1 MMAIVG
7 TRTTHDDI
15 TLATRHWTAADPRAA
30 IVLVHGLA
38 EHTGRYDHVAD
49 RFTSRGLD
57 VRGTDLRGFG
67 RSGGERAY
75 VEDFSEYT
83 TDLADDITAA
93 HDLDAPVVL
102 LGHSLGGLIAILYAT
117 EDHPQP
123 DLLVLSAPAID
134 AELPRVKALAA
145 KALGRVLPRL
155 KVSNGLK
162 GEQLSRDPTVGERY
176 FADRGTGPGFAGAD
190 NAAHARRSRW
200 IRLDCQ
206 PPFLRTDRP
215 PPRSDTGRLRRLQ
228 ARVVQRGGRN
238 AGGDHHRRLDR
249 RSVITGDHPI
259 CNQILRRLVAKGR
272 SNCPHGHDLEILRV
286 EAMMIHGQ

>member
-1 MMAIVG
+1 MTAIVG

-15 TLATRHWTAADPRAA
+15 TLATRHWAVADPRAA

-49 RFTSRGLD
+49 RFASRGFD

-67 RSGGERAY
+67 RSGGDRAY

-83 TDLADDITAA
+83 TDLANDITAA
-93 HDLDAPVVL
+93 RDLGVPVVL

-123 DLLVLSAPAID
+123 DLLVLSAPAVD

-162 GEQLSRDPTVGERY
+162 AEQLSRDPTVGERY
-176 FADRGTGPGFAGAD
+176 FADPLVFPKSTVRLATAFMD
-190 NAAHARRSRW
+190 AAERARDSLER
-200 IRLDCQ
+200 IAQ
-206 PPFLRTDRP
+206 PTLVVHGG
-215 PPRSDTGRLRRLQ
+215 SDTIVEPRFSEPVGRLPG
-228 ARVVQRGGRN
+228 ATRVVFNGFRHESFNEEGGTL
-238 AGGDHHRRLDR
+238 AATTIADWISDQ
-249 RSVITGDHPI
+249 S
-259 CNQILRRLVAKGR
+259 
-272 SNCPHGHDLEILRV
+272 
-286 EAMMIHGQ
+286 